1 MLNTKMQLNDN
12 QRFLI
17 RSVSII
23 VLGLFINQLL
33 QTVGSI
39 VVARVLNDP
48 GKFGEVNLLL
58 QVFGMVNL
66 FLNLGFNSSLVYT
79 FSTNSKD
86 AIENKFRL
94 AMLGSVFFGVV
105 VCILLAALSPLLAQ
119 TYALPSLQGALLI
132 SSIMLVFN
140 SIINIGVSSFSGN
153 RNFGTQALFMVITTT
168 LSTVGTV
175 LGVLWPVGED
185 GFLWGVSIGMGVGS
199 VLAALFICWKVQKVH
214 HPKWLGR
221 VSIPEIWKMM
231 QYGVPLW
238 AGNIA
243 KAFQQPFVTMI
254 IGSSSVIAVGH
265 ISNAFRITGFIGIVT
280 WAFMIVTFPFVAAS
294 YQDPLESKR
303 RGTLCIR
310 YNNLILYPLTVVI
323 CLYPDQINGYLFG
336 EGYTSEDSAIYIRLL
351 ALGVFFSSVGR
362 LGGNI
367 LAGIGKTKANFWVM
381 IVAGIFVITLV
392 PTIAASHP
400 VLAVWI
406 YTGGWAISAICMI
419 WFFYLENFT
428 LDWWKAYG
436 EPLIPSLFMGLFMEV
451 GRFTG
456 GWMTSFVVVG
466 IICLVV
472 LTMYVELRVG
482 KGLGATRNEV
492 M

>member
-1 MLNTKMQLNDN
+1 MLITKMQLNDN

-17 RSVSII
+17 RSVAII

-48 GKFGEVNLLL
+48 IKFGEVNLML
-58 QVFGMVNL
+58 QIFGMVNL

-86 AIENKFRL
+86 AIENRFRL
-94 AMLGSVFFGVV
+94 AMLSSAFFGVIV
-105 VCILLAALSPLLAQ
+105 SILLASLAPLLAE
-119 TYALPSLQGALLI
+119 TYALPSLKGALVI

-140 SIINIGVSSFSGN
+140 SIINIGVAAFSGN
-153 RNFGTQALFMVITTT
+153 RNFGTQALFMVITTV
-168 LSTVGTV
+168 LSTAGTV
-175 LGVLWPVGED
+175 LGVLWPVGD
-185 GFLWGVSIGMGVGS
+185 GFLWGVSIGMGSGS
-199 VLAALFICWKVQKVH
+199 ILAALFICWKVEKVH
-214 HPKWLGR
+214 HPKWWGH
-221 VSIPEIWKMM
+221 VSISEIWKMM

-323 CLYPDQINGYLFG
+323 CLYPNQINGYLFG
-336 EGYTSEDSAIYIRLL
+336 ESYTTGDSATYIRLL

-392 PTIAASHP
+392 PLIAASNP

-428 LDWWKAYG
+428 LNWWKAYG

-456 GWMTSFVVVG
+456 GFMTSFVLIG
-466 IICLVV
+466 IVCLII
-472 LTMYVELRVG
+472 LTVYIEMREG
-482 KGLGATRNEV
+482 KTVAPSNNFNN
-492 M
+492 

>member
-1 MLNTKMQLNDN
+1 MTKNKMHFNDN
-12 QRFLI
+12 QRFLM
-17 RSVSII
+17 RSFSII

-39 VVARVLNDP
+39 VVARLLNDP
-48 GKFGEVNLLL
+48 IQFGEVNLLL
-58 QVFGMVNL
+58 QVFGMVTL

-79 FSTNSKD
+79 FSTNPKD

-94 AMLGSVFFGVV
+94 AMLGSVFFGVIIS
-105 VCILLAALSPLLAQ
+105 ILLAVLAPLLAR
-119 TYALPSLQGALLI
+119 TYALPSLKGALIL

-153 RNFGTQALFMVITTT
+153 RNFGTQAFFMVTATTF
-168 LSTVGTV
+168 STAGTV
-175 LGVLWPVGED
+175 IGVLWPAGDE
-185 GFLWGVSIGMGVGS
+185 GFLWGVSIWMGVGAI
-199 VLAALFICWKVQKVH
+199 LAALFISWKVERVH
-214 HPKWLGR
+214 HPKWRGS
-221 VSIPEIWKMM
+221 VSIPELGKML
-231 QYGVPLW
+231 QYGIPLW

-243 KAFQQPFVTMI
+243 KAFQQPFLVMI
-254 IGSSSVIAVGH
+254 IGTSSVIAVGH
-265 ISNAFRITGFIGIVT
+265 VSNAIRITGFIGIIT

-294 YQDPLESKR
+294 SRDLMECKR

-323 CLYPDQINGYLFG
+323 CLFPNQINGFLFG
-336 EGYTSEDSAIYIRLL
+336 DSYTSGDSAAYIRLL

-392 PTIAASHP
+392 PLIAASNP

-406 YTGGWAISAICMI
+406 YTGGWAMSAISMI

-436 EPLIPSLFMGLFMEV
+436 EPLIPSLVMGFFMEV

-456 GWMTSFVVVG
+456 AFFTSFVLVG
-466 IICLVV
+466 VLCLIV
-472 LTMYVELRVG
+472 LTLFIE
-482 KGLGATRNEV
+482 TRAENTLASPINES

>member
-1 MLNTKMQLNDN
+1 MLNIKMHLNDN

-66 FLNLGFNSSLVYT
+66 FLNVGFNSSLVYT
-79 FSTNSKD
+79 FSTNPKD

-94 AMLGSVFFGVV
+94 AMLGSIFFGVV
-105 VCILLAALSPLLAQ
+105 VCILLTALSPLLAQ
-119 TYALPSLQGALLI
+119 TYALPSLQGALLL

-140 SIINIGVSSFSGN
+140 SIINMGVSSFSGN

-168 LSTVGTV
+168 LSTAGTV

-185 GFLWGVSIGMGVGS
+185 GFLWGVSIGMSVGS

-303 RGTLCIR
+303 RGILCIR

-392 PTIAASHP
+392 PTIAANHP
-400 VLAVWI
+400 VLSVWI

-428 LDWWKAYG
+428 LNWWKAYG

-456 GWMTSFVVVG
+456 GWMTSFVVAG
-466 IICLVV
+466 IICLIV

-482 KGLGATRNEV
+482 KGLRATRNEV

>member
-1 MLNTKMQLNDN
+1 MPKSKMQFNDN

-48 GKFGEVNLLL
+48 SKFGEVNLLL
-58 QVFGMVNL
+58 QVFGMVTL
-66 FLNLGFNSSLVYT
+66 FLNVGFNSSLVYT

-94 AMLGSVFFGVV
+94 AMLGSAFFGVIV
-105 VCILLAALSPLLAQ
+105 SILLVVLAPLLAQ
-119 TYALPSLQGALLI
+119 TYALPSLKGALII

-153 RNFGTQALFMVITTT
+153 RNFGTQALFMVITTI
-168 LSTVGTV
+168 LSTAGTV

-185 GFLWGVSIGMGVGS
+185 GYLWGVSIGMGVGS
-199 VLAALFICWKVQKVH
+199 ILAALFICWKVESVH
-214 HPKWLGR
+214 HPKWWGR
-221 VSIPEIWKMM
+221 VSIPEIGKMM

-243 KAFQQPFVTMI
+243 KAFQQPFVTMV

-294 YQDPLESKR
+294 SRDFLESKR

-323 CLYPDQINGYLFG
+323 CLYPNQINGYLFG
-336 EGYTSEDSAIYIRLL
+336 ESYTTEDSATYIRLL

-392 PTIAASHP
+392 PLIAASHP

-436 EPLIPSLFMGLFMEV
+436 EPLIPSLVMGLFMEV

-456 GWMTSFVVVG
+456 AFVTSFVLIG
-466 IICLVV
+466 IVCLLI
-472 LTMYVELRVG
+472 LTLYIE
-482 KGLGATRNEV
+482 TRAVNTPASPTNES

>member
-66 FLNLGFNSSLVYT
+66 FLNVGFNSSLVYT
-79 FSTNSKD
+79 FSTNPKD

-105 VCILLAALSPLLAQ
+105 VCILLAVLSPLLAH

-140 SIINIGVSSFSGN
+140 SIINMGVSAFSGN

-168 LSTVGTV
+168 LSTAGTV
-175 LGVLWPVGED
+175 LGVLWPIGED
-185 GFLWGVSIGMGVGS
+185 GFLWGVSIGMGIGS
-199 VLAALFICWKVQKVH
+199 VLAALFICWKVEKVH

-336 EGYTSEDSAIYIRLL
+336 EGYTSEDSAAYIRLL

-428 LDWWKAYG
+428 LNWWKAYG

-466 IICLVV
+466 ILCLIV
-472 LTMYVELRVG
+472 LTMYVELRAG

>member
-66 FLNLGFNSSLVYT
+66 FLNVGFNSSLVYT

-185 GFLWGVSIGMGVGS
+185 GFLWGVSIGMGMGS
-199 VLAALFICWKVQKVH
+199 VLAALFICWKVEKVH

-221 VSIPEIWKMM
+221 VSISEIWKMM

-303 RGTLCIR
+303 RGP
-310 YNNLILYPLTVVI
+310 YVS
-323 CLYPDQINGYLFG
+323 D
-336 EGYTSEDSAIYIRLL
+336 
-351 ALGVFFSSVGR
+351 
-362 LGGNI
+362 
-367 LAGIGKTKANFWVM
+367 
-381 IVAGIFVITLV
+381 IT
-392 PTIAASHP
+392 T
-400 VLAVWI
+400 
-406 YTGGWAISAICMI
+406 
-419 WFFYLENFT
+419 
-428 LDWWKAYG
+428 
-436 EPLIPSLFMGLFMEV
+436 
-451 GRFTG
+451 
-456 GWMTSFVVVG
+456 
-466 IICLVV
+466 
-472 LTMYVELRVG
+472 
-482 KGLGATRNEV
+482 
-492 M
+492 